1 MRSLSKWVNAD
12 GHGGIFGGDDQD
24 VWRMTDAGWR
34 IRRRVIT
41 GRHGLD
47 TFFERLAASED
58 AGS

>member
-1 MRSLSKWVNAD
+1 
-12 GHGGIFGGDDQD
+12 
-24 VWRMTDAGWR
+24 MTDAGWR